1 MIGLRPILAILF
13 FCVALGAAVVG
24 VFAFPNQPPE
34 EQVKCNRNRS
44 FEHTVAEGVRTWNPK
59 TGVNSIR
66 FDACRIEKMKMGSI
80 YLGMFDVLC
89 LDGLVLNLPFPE
101 ARGEERGGKRD
112 ERGGMSEERAESREE
127 RGERS
132 EEHGGMSEEGMEPL
146 AGLLPQTFLRWIGV
160 SIGNLAGIRIKG
172 FAVNRVENQREV
184 PVFAADKARNYG
196 PTLKLRNCRVFE
208 SGRTNLVGVA
218 YLMLKPAPALVWK
231 DGRRRLDDLFP
242 NYCVK

>member
-101 ARGEERGGKRD
+101 ARREERGGKRD

-127 RGERS
+127 GGER
-132 EEHGGMSEEGMEPL
+132 SEEGMEPL

-172 FAVNRVENQREV
+172 FTVNRVENQREV

>member
-1 MIGLRPILAILF
+1 
-13 FCVALGAAVVG
+13 
-24 VFAFPNQPPE
+24 
-34 EQVKCNRNRS
+34 
-44 FEHTVAEGVRTWNPK
+44 
-59 TGVNSIR
+59 
-66 FDACRIEKMKMGSI
+66 
-80 YLGMFDVLC
+80 
-89 LDGLVLNLPFPE
+89 
-101 ARGEERGGKRD
+101 
-112 ERGGMSEERAESREE
+112 
-127 RGERS
+127 
-132 EEHGGMSEEGMEPL
+132 MSEEGMEPL

-172 FAVNRVENQREV
+172 FTVNRVENQREV